1 MSTKKNESYDAITI
15 FITENQEKIYRLAY
29 SYVKSK
35 DTALDI
41 VQEAIYKGLKSYYTL
56 DQLQNVKPWFYKILV
71 NTAIDEI
78 RHGKKIIVVSP
89 ENIPEESVDSLD
101 EKAQSLVLQ
110 EALNQLEEKTKT
122 VILLRYFEDMKLSD
136 IATVLDENISSIKSR
151 LYRGLNVLKIQMNE
165 EEKIHG

>member
-101 EKAQSLVLQ
+101 EKAQSIVLQ

-151 LYRGLNVLKIQMNE
+151 LYRGLNILKIQMNE

>member
-151 LYRGLNVLKIQMNE
+151 LYRGLNILKIQMNE